1 MKKYLALIK
10 LLLTQQF
17 RYKPLAD
24 KKKRAGTIALFVVV
38 GVCLLP
44 TFAIFAVGLFA
55 IGTIVGLDEGV
66 VSLVI
71 LMCQGVVLV
80 FGTLTSMSV
89 IFNGKDAEKMLC
101 LPIPSTTV
109 FLAKVTVAYIGET
122 ITSALT
128 ALMFLLPFGLGAGA
142 GAGYFLMLL
151 PALLLM
157 PVLPTLLGIIVSMP
171 FVALFQR
178 LRTNAVLKSVL
189 QIVLYIAF
197 MAAYMAMIFS
207 FTSLGNSIDSSG
219 QTEAEM
225 LQNLANALKLAGS
238 RTVFVHCN
246 FMLATSLVSLS
257 FANWIISLLACIAE
271 NALIVAFAALISLPF
286 YRWILSSSL
295 ESTGNTKSTAE
306 DLSKW
311 HHKRGTLIKEL
322 AMNDFRRVLRDSQM
336 SLQSL
341 SGVILMPLLIVL
353 FYFSFNAGS
362 GEDNMLLFLSSSK
375 LYQAIAPVVF
385 LGYMGMIGVGMNVL
399 GIYPISRENKA
410 LWHLKALPV
419 PFEKILLAKVLL
431 ATVVMLVCDFLTC
444 VLLVVFFKI
453 SWYIGIVMMIVM
465 SLTGFGSMCITTL
478 SDLKSPKLG
487 WTNFNQSLKNAKNSW
502 IAMLVGLLVML
513 GVAVLSVGFI
523 VWYALADSV
532 FALVAMWIVIAVASA
547 VFAVYSY
554 KYMASRAKNYFEMIE
569 A

>member
-178 LRTNAVLKSVL
+178 LRTNAVLK
-189 QIVLYIAF
+189 
-197 MAAYMAMIFS
+197 AYC
-207 FTSLGNSIDSSG
+207 
-219 QTEAEM
+219 
-225 LQNLANALKLAGS
+225 KLCC
-238 RTVFVHCN
+238 T
-246 FMLATSLVSLS
+246 
-257 FANWIISLLACIAE
+257 LL
-271 NALIVAFAALISLPF
+271 
-286 YRWILSSSL
+286 
-295 ESTGNTKSTAE
+295 
-306 DLSKW
+306 
-311 HHKRGTLIKEL
+311 
-322 AMNDFRRVLRDSQM
+322 
-336 SLQSL
+336 
-341 SGVILMPLLIVL
+341 
-353 FYFSFNAGS
+353 
-362 GEDNMLLFLSSSK
+362 
-375 LYQAIAPVVF
+375 
-385 LGYMGMIGVGMNVL
+385 
-399 GIYPISRENKA
+399 
-410 LWHLKALPV
+410 LWR
-419 PFEKILLAKVLL
+419 
-431 ATVVMLVCDFLTC
+431 LT
-444 VLLVVFFKI
+444 
-453 SWYIGIVMMIVM
+453 W
-465 SLTGFGSMCITTL
+465 
-478 SDLKSPKLG
+478 
-487 WTNFNQSLKNAKNSW
+487 
-502 IAMLVGLLVML
+502 
-513 GVAVLSVGFI
+513 
-523 VWYALADSV
+523 
-532 FALVAMWIVIAVASA
+532 
-547 VFAVYSY
+547 
-554 KYMASRAKNYFEMIE
+554 R
-569 A
+569 